1 MDDCKHLIGKACD
14 LASQLAGKPVEPHK
28 TACDFCTLKCDPPR
42 SINRVTV
49 SIAISSLHQQDAKR
63 QELLNTYGHLLPHA
77 DPPQSGD
84 KRLAAVING
93 HGPGSQLW
101 KLLESLGVKHT
112 NSCSCIS
119 RAEQMNAWGV
129 AGCRDHRDEILGWM
143 REGQDQFG
151 WREKLTAATRAV
163 TTGLAFRL
171 NPLDPFPGILDE
183 AIRRAEAAA
192 QQVGSVR
199 KDAEFGRLVGPVAQ
213 VRPEKLI
220 LKCNLCPGDILTL
233 TAAVESLHRT
243 YPGQYVTDVR
253 TPAKEIWHA
262 NPHVTTILDS
272 EPGVRAIDMHYP
284 SINRCNQEAIPFLG
298 GYTEYLAEQLGRPL
312 RLQTNRPH
320 IYMSAQELAEPP
332 CHRRPVLDR
341 KCRRQKRL
349 HLQSLAHRVLPGG
362 RGPHPGQDPLGPD
375 RPAGTQPSPAAG
387 RHVAVGFRPA
397 VAGTDPPGVPRPGR
411 PGAGHVSA
419 ASVRGLGETLRVSG
433 RRSGAG
439 HLGPV
444 PLPAHAAHRRPA
456 RLLPALFLLASPR
469 RAAGRRRREGQ
480 EPVPV
485 PGHRGSCPAVAQ
497 VHDHDPSRRSP
508 ADPGAIL
515 VIPIAICTVARPQPY
530 LYATMTSLLASDWH
544 GGPVHV
550 CVGGPDQLYAGPTS
564 DPVSPSTR

>member
-28 TACDFCTLKCDPPR
+28 TACDFCTLKCDPAR

-63 QELLNTYGHLLPHA
+63 QELLNTYGHLLPRA

-84 KRLAAVING
+84 QRLAVVISG

-151 WREKLTAATRAV
+151 WRDKLTAATRAV

-192 QQVGSVR
+192 QQAGNVR

-253 TPAKEIWHA
+253 TPAREIWHA

-272 EPGVRAIDMHYP
+272 EPGARAIDMHYP

-320 IYMSAQELAEPP
+320 IYMSAAELAEPTAIDGP
-332 CHRRPVLDR
+332 FWIVNAGIKSDYTCKAWPIEYFQEVVDRTQGKIRWIQIGLREHNHPQLRGVTSLLDSGPPLR
-341 KCRRQKRL
+341 ELIRL
-349 HLQSLAHRVLPGG
+349 AYHAQGG
-362 RGPHPGQDPLGPD
+362 
-375 RPAGTQPSPAAG
+375 
-387 RHVAVGFRPA
+387 
-397 VAGTDPPGVPRPGR
+397 
-411 PGAGHVSA
+411 
-419 ASVRGLGETLRVSG
+419 
-433 RRSGAG
+433 
-439 HLGPV
+439 LGPV
-444 PLPAHAAHRRPA
+444 TFLQHLCAAWQKPYVCLVGGREPATWVQYPYQHTLHTVGQLDCCRPHSCWRARVVPLGDGDDKDKSLCQYPVTEGLTRPA
-456 RLLPALFLLASPR
+456 PKCMTMIRPEEVL
-469 RAAGRRRREGQ
+469 Q
-480 EPVPV
+480 
-485 PGHRGSCPAVAQ
+485 
-497 VHDHDPSRRSP
+497 
-508 ADPGAIL
+508 IL
-515 VIPIAICTVARPQPY
+515 ERY
-530 LYATMTSLLASDWH
+530 S
-544 GGPVHV
+544 
-550 CVGGPDQLYAGPTS
+550 
-564 DPVSPSTR
+564 